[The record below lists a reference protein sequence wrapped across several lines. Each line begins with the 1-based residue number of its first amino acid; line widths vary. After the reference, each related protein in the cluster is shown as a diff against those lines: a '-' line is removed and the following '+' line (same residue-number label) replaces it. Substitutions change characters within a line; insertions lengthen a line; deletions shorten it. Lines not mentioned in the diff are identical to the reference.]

1 MDHNNHKTSNHR
13 IFISRNLL
21 AISVEERDIKQIT
34 VISNSLLT
42 TIIIRRKLISK
53 VRKCGAAIVRLIPT
67 LTNHAGDNK
76 TTMMVEILAE

>member
-42 TIIIRRKLISK
+42 TIIIRKLISK

-76 TTMMVEILAE
+76 TTMVVEILAE